1 MGQDLSVI
9 INKHIGQYQTRVGHR
24 GQCFSVDLHGN
35 PVVDVDKERLGT
47 DVDAVGDRERE
58 VERLA
63 FAVDIVPL
71 VLL

>member
-1 MGQDLSVI
+1 MGQNLTVI
-9 INKHIGQYQTRVGHR
+9 IDKYIGQHETRVGHR
-24 GQCFSVDLHGN
+24 GQRLGVDLHGN

-63 FAVDIVPL
+63 LAVDVVPL